1 MSTAGRAEAD
11 YSKGNSGS
19 WAGSGAHP
27 MVRAG
32 LVAVAA
38 IGALLLIV
46 SDFQTLYSITVGTVV
61 KKSIVGHDQHSF
73 ALLLIGLAALGMT
86 AASVAASRSRAAMGA
101 VALARAAMAAVAL
114 LGLVALLIALI
125 GDLPDV
131 NSTGLIGQLYAEAS
145 ASAKIGFYME
155 TLGAIALIFAG
166 ISMLLLSASVKPSGR
181 AARRRAGARERT
193 RAGGA
198 RGPVDAEDAG
208 WL

>member
-19 WAGSGAHP
+19 WADSGAHP
-27 MVRAG
+27 AVRAA
-32 LVAVAA
+32 LVGVAA

-61 KKSIVGHDQHSF
+61 KKTVVGHSQHSF
-73 ALLLIGLAALGMT
+73 ALLLIGLAALALT
-86 AASVAASRSRAAMGA
+86 AASVVGSRS
-101 VALARAAMAAVAL
+101 RAAMAAVAL

-155 TLGAIALIFAG
+155 TLGAVALIFSG
-166 ISMLLLSASVKPSGR
+166 VSMLFLSSSPVKPGR
-181 AARRRAGARERT
+181 VRRSRAGTRERA
-193 RAGGA
+193 RPGSGA
-198 RGPVDAEDAG
+198 GPVDAEDAG